1 MANTIILCVDDEEH
15 ILDLL
20 TYVLE
25 EAGFSVL
32 LARTGTDALALAY
45 SEKPTLILLD
55 LFLPDIPGEEVCR
68 QLRSHSPTAK
78 TPIIML
84 TVKNDESDIVRGLEV
99 GADDYVTKPFS
110 PRVLVARIKALL
122 RTKEQIVD
130 GPPQE

>member
-1 MANTIILCVDDEEH
+1 MANTVILCVDDEEH
-15 ILDLL
+15 ILELL

-45 SEKPTLILLD
+45 SENPSLILLD
-55 LFLPDIPGEEVCR
+55 LLLPDIPGDEICR
-68 QLRSHSPTAK
+68 RLRTHSPTAK

-84 TVKNDESDIVRGLEV
+84 TVKSDEEDMVRGVEI
-99 GADDYVTKPFS
+99 GADDYVAKPFS

-122 RTKEQIVD
+122 RTKELIGD
-130 GPPQE
+130 

>member
-68 QLRSHSPTAK
+68 QLRKDRKS
-78 TPIIML
+78 
-84 TVKNDESDIVRGLEV
+84 VV
-99 GADDYVTKPFS
+99 
-110 PRVLVARIKALL
+110 
-122 RTKEQIVD
+122 
-130 GPPQE
+130 

>member
-1 MANTIILCVDDEEH
+1 MANTVILCVDDEEH
-15 ILDLL
+15 ILELL

-45 SEKPTLILLD
+45 SENPSLILLD
-55 LFLPDIPGEEVCR
+55 LLLPDIPGDEICR
-68 QLRSHSPTAK
+68 RLRTHSPTAK

-84 TVKNDESDIVRGLEV
+84 TVKSDEEDMVRGLEI
-99 GADDYVTKPFS
+99 GADDYVAKPFS

-122 RTKEQIVD
+122 RTKELIGD
-130 GPPQE
+130 